1 MLTDGGGVNTQDT
14 ESEQNSDDNQMP
26 QFVLNADGDEETPVD
41 DALVLAVRY
50 SYRGVSCA
58 VTSSRACVC

>member
-1 MLTDGGGVNTQDT
+1 
-14 ESEQNSDDNQMP
+14 MP

-50 SYRGVSCA
+50 SYRGVCVATSC
-58 VTSSRACVC
+58 VFVEQSNVHWVV